1 MMFST
6 FFFHELSSRQN
17 SAAARLSKWL
27 KIACHDDLMTSLGAD
42 ITLLLD
48 LSKI

>member
-6 FFFHELSSRQN
+6 FIFHELSSRQN
-17 SAAARLSKWL
+17 SAAARLSMWL
-27 KIACHDDLMTSLGAD
+27 KIACHDDLMSLGAD

>member
-27 KIACHDDLMTSLGAD
+27 KIASHVDLMSLGAD